1 MAIKE
6 AQKSV
11 EAVEK
16 AGDNVVSGFGA
27 ILDESKA
34 DDKPSNLPEAVPAM
48 IIPESVAKE
57 QGDRSS
63 TKLTGAMG
71 SNMGSFNPAS
81 EKRMLDKLN
90 KIETMLEQFA
100 SSKDITTTQSA
111 SDVKKTEHSSMKFDY
126 GEDDDDFNSSL
137 AERLGKYKAFQQNP
151 ELIDFLHRHG

>member
-1 MAIKE
+1 
-6 AQKSV
+6 
-11 EAVEK
+11 
-16 AGDNVVSGFGA
+16 
-27 ILDESKA
+27 
-34 DDKPSNLPEAVPAM
+34 M

-57 QGDRSS
+57 QGDQSS
-63 TKLTGAMG
+63 TKLTGAMV

-100 SSKDITTTQSA
+100 SSKISINQSA
-111 SDVKKTEHSSMKFDY
+111 SDVNNPEHSSMKFDY
-126 GEDDDDFNSSL
+126 EEDDDDFNSSL